1 MVPWAGIFR
10 CLAVAVGNREG
21 FCPSHSPKRGG
32 EFKKLA
38 GITPYQY
45 LLNKKLDQAKILL
58 ASPDNTIGSVSLD
71 LGFNDQSHFT
81 RAFKNRFDVTPGK
94 FQKQSKS

>member
-1 MVPWAGIFR
+1 MNSNIGTLVTVDD
-10 CLAVAVGNREG
+10 LADQLHCSKYYFLR
-21 FCPSHSPKRGG
+21 

-45 LLNKKLDQAKILL
+45 LLNKRLEKAKMRLSSAHSDI
-58 ASPDNTIGSVSLD
+58 AAVALD

-81 RAFKNRFDVTPGK
+81 RVFKGKFGVTPGQ
-94 FQKQSKS
+94 FQKQVSNSV